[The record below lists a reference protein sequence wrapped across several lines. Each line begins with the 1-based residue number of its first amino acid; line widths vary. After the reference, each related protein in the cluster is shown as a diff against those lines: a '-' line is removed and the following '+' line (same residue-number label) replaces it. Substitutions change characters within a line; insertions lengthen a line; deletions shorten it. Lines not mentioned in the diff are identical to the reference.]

1 LLVTVPHTLVG
12 FGLRLVY
19 GRSLLVVVG
28 WFGWFVLGSALRLLV
43 TFTFTAL
50 VLGSFPTFGWL
61 RLLVTFTVWF
71 LVRSRCIAVWFV
83 VGSCYVYV
91 WLRLT
96 TLVVW
101 TLHPPLLPTFVVALR
116 LRFTLRLLV
125 VPLVVVATVPRC

>member
-28 WFGWFVLGSALRLLV
+28 SVWLVCSWFCVAVVGYVYVYRVGFG
-43 TFTFTAL
+43 F
-50 VLGSFPTFGWL
+50 FPTFGWL

-71 LVRSRCIAVWFV
+71 LVRSRCIAIWFV
-83 VGSCYVYV
+83 VGSPYVYV
-91 WLRLT
+91 WLRWT

-101 TLHPPLLPTFVVALR
+101 TLHPPFYPRLLVALR